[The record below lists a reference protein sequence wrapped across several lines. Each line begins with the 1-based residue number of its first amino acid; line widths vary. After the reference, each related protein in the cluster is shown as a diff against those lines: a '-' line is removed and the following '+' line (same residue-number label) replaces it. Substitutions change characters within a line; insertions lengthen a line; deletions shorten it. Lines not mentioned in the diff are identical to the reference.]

1 MENLTFSFGVTLLG
15 MITVFLGLVILIAFI
30 TVLGKVTS
38 RAEKKKTAPVAAPAA
53 TEKPAEPAPAEP
65 VSQPQAEEGIS
76 PEVIAAITAAV
87 AMVWQGETGFT
98 VRHVKRIGNA
108 PAWARAGREEQTYSR
123 L

>member
-15 MITVFLGLVILIAFI
+15 MITVFLGLVILIVFI
-30 TVLGKVTS
+30 TVLGKITS
-38 RAEKKKTAPVAAPAA
+38 RAEKKKTITAPAA
-53 TEKPAEPAPAEP
+53 VEKPAEPAPAEP
-65 VSQPQAEEGIS
+65 ISQPQAAEGIS

-123 L
+123 F

>member
-30 TVLGKVTS
+30 TALGKITS

-53 TEKPAEPAPAEP
+53 AEKPAEPAPAEP

>member
-1 MENLTFSFGVTLLG
+1 MKNLIFSLGVTGVGLAV
-15 MITVFLGLVILIAFI
+15 VFAGLVILIGFI
-30 TVLGKVTS
+30 MLLGALTKEHKKPIAEAPK
-38 RAEKKKTAPVAAPAA
+38 AEKAPEPIPD
-53 TEKPAEPAPAEP
+53 PAEEMEDEAIPA
-65 VSQPQAEEGIS
+65 
-76 PEVIAAITAAV
+76 EVIAAITAAV